1 MMEFRLLGTF
11 EVVDADGRIVDM
23 GRPKQRA
30 LLALLLLQA
39 NRVVPVAAIID
50 GGIANAGL
58 VVRVRPTW
66 PR

>member
-30 LLALLLLQA
+30 LLALLLQA